1 MARTKYWVWLSSFN
15 IGSAVKRRLLDTL
28 GDPERIFFAD
38 RDELSAARLSERE
51 LSLLSDK
58 SMERTARIL
67 ADCERQNIS
76 VFTLQDADYPERLR
90 QIPDPPAVLYVRGK
104 LPPVD
109 DMACI
114 AVVGTRKTTPYGA
127 RMARLLGSQL
137 AAEGGVVVSGFAAG
151 VDSGAMEGALCAG
164 GTVIGVLGT
173 AVDEVYPRSSREL
186 FDQCAV
192 TGAILSEYPPRMRTM
207 PWNFKERNRILSGLS
222 LGVVVVEAPARSGSL
237 VTAGHALEQNRDVF
251 AVPGNA
257 DAVACAGTNRLLRQG
272 AVPVTSG
279 SDVMEHYRTDFA
291 PTAAKERPIQLKKE
305 IDKGQDLLYIDL
317 VEKIREL
324 DEPQRS
330 VALAITEPD
339 MLPDDITAKTGLPA
353 QRVMAALTL
362 LEIAGIVRQ
371 ENRRYSLAHLA
382 QRKG

>member
-15 IGSAVKRRLLDTL
+15 IGSAVKSRLLKTF
-28 GDPERIFFAD
+28 GDPEKVFFAA
-38 RDELSAARLSERE
+38 REELAAARLSERD

-58 SMERTARIL
+58 SMERTMEIL
-67 ADCERQNIS
+67 GECDERGIG
-76 VFTLQDADYPERLR
+76 VYTLQDSDYPERLR

-114 AVVGTRKTTPYGA
+114 AMVGTRKTSPYGA
-127 RMARLLGSQL
+127 KMALRLGGEIAQLGG
-137 AAEGGVVVSGFAAG
+137 AVVSGVAAG
-151 VDSGAMEGALCAG
+151 VDSAAMEGALRAG

-173 AVDEVYPRSSREL
+173 AVDEVYPKSSRPI

-192 TGAILSEYPPRMRTM
+192 TGALVSEYPPRMRTM
-207 PWNFKERNRILSGLS
+207 PWNFKERNRIISGLS

-237 VTAGHALEQNRDVF
+237 VTADHALEQNRDVF

-257 DAVACAGTNRLLRQG
+257 DAAACAGTNRLLRQG

-279 SDVMEHYRTDFA
+279 QDIMEHYRQDFA
-291 PTAAKERPIQLKKE
+291 PVQAKGEPIQLKKE
-305 IDKGQDLLYIDL
+305 IDKADELLYIDL
-317 VEKIREL
+317 VEKIQTL
-324 DEPQRS
+324 PEPQRT
-330 VALAITEPD
+330 VALALTQPD

-353 QRVMAALTL
+353 PRVMAALTM

-371 ENRRYSLAHLA
+371 ENRRYRLAS
-382 QRKG
+382 QKG

>member
-15 IGSAVKRRLLDTL
+15 IGSAVKRRLLDAF
-28 GDPERIFFAD
+28 GDPEKIFFAS
-38 RDELSAARLSERE
+38 REELSSVRLSERE

-58 SMERTARIL
+58 SMERTAEIL
-67 ADCERQNIS
+67 GDCDELGIEI
-76 VFTLQDADYPERLR
+76 FTLQDSDYPERLR

-109 DMACI
+109 DLACI
-114 AVVGTRKTTPYGA
+114 AMVGTRKTSPYGMK
-127 RMARLLGSQL
+127 MALRLGGEITKL
-137 AAEGGVVVSGFAAG
+137 GGVVVSGVAAG
-151 VDSGAMEGALCAG
+151 VDSAAMEGALRAG
-164 GTVIGVLGT
+164 GIAIGVLGT
-173 AVDEVYPRSSREL
+173 AIDEVYPRSSKPI
-186 FDQCAV
+186 FDQCAA
-192 TGAILSEYPPRMRTM
+192 TGALVSEYPPRMRTM
-207 PWNFKERNRILSGLS
+207 GWNFKERNRIISGLS

-257 DAVACAGTNRLLRQG
+257 DATACAGTNRLLRQG

-279 SDVMEHYRTDFA
+279 SDIMEHYRLDFA
-291 PTAAKERPIQLKKE
+291 PAQTPGEPIQLKKE
-305 IDKGQDLLYIDL
+305 IDKAQDLLYIDL
-317 VEKIREL
+317 VEKIQSL
-324 DEPQRS
+324 PEPQRA
-330 VALAITEPD
+330 VALAMTQPD

-371 ENRRYSLAHLA
+371 ENRRYSLVL
-382 QRKG
+382 QKG